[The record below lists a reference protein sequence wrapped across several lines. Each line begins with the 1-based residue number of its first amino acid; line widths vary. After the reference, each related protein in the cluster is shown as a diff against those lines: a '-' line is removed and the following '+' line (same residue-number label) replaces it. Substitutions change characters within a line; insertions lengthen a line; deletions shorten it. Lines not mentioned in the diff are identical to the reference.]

1 MDIGNLHSDV
11 EAYVLGALDKSEKI
25 AFERHLNECPSCQ
38 REAAS
43 YVPVLSALRELPLP
57 AVPPLRPRVNRLNN
71 VIPIRTFLATAAAAL
86 LAVGGIGG
94 SFVQRMQ
101 NGDMMTVA
109 EMSATSAETV
119 SLLGNGAEGRA
130 IVGQGRQRT
139 AFVVD
144 GLPEPG
150 TNREYRVWID
160 NGTSSPGILH
170 RSGRGYELLIVR
182 GDVLRG
188 ARNITINLEASAGS
202 PHMTGPPI
210 VSATSMPV

>member
-1 MDIGNLHSDV
+1 MMDNFNAHSNV
-11 EAYVLGALDKSEKI
+11 EAYVLGALDECEKT
-25 AFERHLNECPSCQ
+25 AFERHLDECPSCQ

-57 AVPPLRPRVNRLNN
+57 AVPPLRARANN

-86 LAVGGIGG
+86 LAVGGLGG
-94 SFVQRMQ
+94 SFMQRMQ
-101 NGDMMTVA
+101 SSDMMTVA

-130 IVGQGRQRT
+130 IVGEGRRRT
-139 AFVVD
+139 AFVVG

-160 NGTSSPGILH
+160 NGASSPGILH
-170 RSGRGYELLIVR
+170 RSMHGYELLIVR

-188 ARNITINLEASAGS
+188 TRSITINLEASGES
-202 PHMTGPPI
+202 QHMTGRPI
-210 VSATSMPV
+210 ISATSQPA

>member
-1 MDIGNLHSDV
+1 MDILNVHGDV
-11 EAYVLGALDKSEKI
+11 EAYVLGALDECEKA
-25 AFERHLNECPSCQ
+25 AFERHLDECPSCQ

-57 AVPPLRPRVNRLNN
+57 EVPPLRVRANN
-71 VIPIRTFLATAAAAL
+71 VIPMRTFMATAAAAL

-94 SFVQRMQ
+94 SFMQRMQ
-101 NGDMMTVA
+101 NSDMMAVA

-119 SLLGNGAEGRA
+119 SLLGNGAEGHA
-130 IVGQGRQRT
+130 IVGQGRRRT

-144 GLPEPG
+144 GLPAPG

-170 RSGRGYELLIVR
+170 RSVRGYELLIVR

-188 ARNITINLEASAGS
+188 ARSITINLEAAGETS
-202 PHMTGPPI
+202 HMTGRPI
-210 VSATSMPV
+210 ISAPSMPA

>member
-1 MDIGNLHSDV
+1 MDNLNVHDNV
-11 EAYVLGALDKSEKI
+11 EAYVLGALDECDKT
-25 AFERHLNECPSCQ
+25 AFERHLDECPSCQ

-57 AVPPLRPRVNRLNN
+57 AVPPLRTRANN

-86 LAVGGIGG
+86 LAVGGMGG
-94 SFVQRMQ
+94 SFVQRTQ
-101 NGDMMTVA
+101 NSDMMAIA

-119 SLLGNGAEGRA
+119 SLLGNGAEGHA

-144 GLPEPG
+144 GLPEAG
-150 TNREYRVWID
+150 TNRQYRVWID
-160 NGTSSPGILH
+160 NGASSPGILH

-188 ARNITINLEASAGS
+188 TRSITINLEASGGS
-202 PHMTGPPI
+202 PHMTGRPI
-210 VSATSMPV
+210 VSATSLPV

>member
-1 MDIGNLHSDV
+1 MDIVNVHSDV
-11 EAYVLGALDKSEKI
+11 EAYVLGALDESEKI
-25 AFERHLNECPSCQ
+25 AFERHLDECPSCQ

-57 AVPPLRPRVNRLNN
+57 VVPPLRARVKN

-86 LAVGGIGG
+86 LVVGGIGG
-94 SFVQRMQ
+94 SYMQRMQ
-101 NGDMMTVA
+101 NRDMMTIA

-119 SLLGNGAEGRA
+119 SLLGNGAQGRA
-130 IVGQGRQRT
+130 IVGEGRQRT

-150 TNREYRVWID
+150 TNREYRVWVN

-170 RSGRGYELLIVR
+170 RSARGYELLIVR

-188 ARNITINLEASAGS
+188 MRSITINLEASGES
-202 PHMTGPPI
+202 QHMTGRPI
-210 VSATSMPV
+210 ISATSLPA

>member
-1 MDIGNLHSDV
+1 MDIVNVHGNV
-11 EAYVLGALDKSEKI
+11 EAYVLGALDEGDTA

-43 YVPVLSALRELPLP
+43 YVPVLIALRELPLP
-57 AVPPLRPRVNRLNN
+57 AVPPLRVHAKK
-71 VIPIRTFLATAAAAL
+71 VIPIRAFMATAAAAL

-94 SFVQRMQ
+94 TFVQRMQ
-101 NGDMMTVA
+101 NGDMMTIA

-119 SLLGNGAEGRA
+119 SLIGDGAEGHA
-130 IVGQGRQRT
+130 IVGEGRRRT

-144 GLPEPG
+144 GLPEAG

-160 NGTSSPGILH
+160 NGASSPGVLH
-170 RSGRGYELLIVR
+170 RSVRGYELLIVP

-188 ARNITINLEASAGS
+188 ARSITVDLQSSGES
-202 PHMTGPPI
+202 PHMTGRPI
-210 VSATSMPV
+210 ISGTPLPV

>member
-1 MDIGNLHSDV
+1 MDTINVHSDV
-11 EAYVLGALDKSEKI
+11 EAYVLGALDECEKI
-25 AFERHLNECPSCQ
+25 AFERHLDECPSCQ

-57 AVPPLRPRVNRLNN
+57 AVPPPRSRVNN
-71 VIPIRTFLATAAAAL
+71 VIPIRAFLATAAAAL

-94 SFVQRMQ
+94 SFMQRMQ
-101 NGDMMTVA
+101 NSDMMTIA

-130 IVGQGRQRT
+130 IVGEGRRRT
-139 AFVVD
+139 AIIVD

-150 TNREYRVWID
+150 TNREYRVWVN

-170 RSGRGYELLIVR
+170 RSARGYELLVVR

-188 ARNITINLEASAGS
+188 ARSITINLQASGQS
-202 PHMTGPPI
+202 QHMTGRPI
-210 VSATSMPV
+210 ISATSRPV